1 MDDST
6 IQGEANSWSVSKSS
20 ISDPDLKTRDSG
32 SSTSSSKSTHGQD
45 ESTTPTGQPRHSG
58 QQSSAMPAMAPPPK
72 PNFKATPTSAQPSQ
86 PANSADPELP
96 FVSAEPNRNGGRQ
109 PATSS
114 KHLAKETVQ
123 ATPRKRS
130 HVEVDRQQAADDDDS
145 TDEDNE
151 PAVSIAAFDW
161 MELESR
167 YHQQM
172 DQYRAQEQDL
182 YRSFDELIQVRCILL
197 SLFQSD

>member
-6 IQGEANSWSVSKSS
+6 IQGEANSRSVSERS

-32 SSTSSSKSTHGQD
+32 SSTSSKSGRGQD
-45 ESTTPTGQPRHSG
+45 ESTTPTGQPRHGG
-58 QQSSAMPAMAPPPK
+58 QQSSAMPTMAPPPK

-86 PANSADPELP
+86 PVCSADPGLP
-96 FVSAEPNRNGGRQ
+96 SPSADASKNGGR
-109 PATSS
+109 PLAASS
-114 KHLAKETVQ
+114 KNPAKDTVH

-130 HVEVDRQQAADDDDS
+130 HVEVDHQQAADDEDA

-167 YHQQM
+167 YHDQM
-172 DQYRAQEQDL
+172 DQYRAQERDL

-197 SLFQSD
+197 SMLPSD